1 MKERKRK
8 KAVEEI
14 MKLIGVKLKVEE
26 VWKIA
31 DDKKKGK
38 ELVGVRVEK
47 KETRREIWE
56 KKGIEREKKEDCR
69 RLDVGREED
78 KMELGEDSKRGG
90 RERNGMDWIWE
101 DKNRRAMVE
110 MR

>member
-47 KETRREIWE
+47 EETRREIWE
-56 KKGIEREKKEDCR
+56 KKKALKGRKKRIVEDWTWEERKIRWSLEKIA
-69 RLDVGREED
+69 REEEG
-78 KMELGEDSKRGG
+78 KG
-90 RERNGMDWIWE
+90 RVWIGYGKIRIDGQWW
-101 DKNRRAMVE
+101 K
-110 MR
+110 